1 MSNWTHVAGIIRL
14 DSFRF
19 NGEPDFDK
27 LFGKELQWNSD
38 ESEWVKADECPEKY
52 LPVGSEGSLS
62 KTIWVNPDKSHI
74 PAYTVSIFGDL
85 RDHESAKS
93 IIEWFKEKC
102 KLCNSDNTHVWV
114 RQATITAS
122 NEFYGTESWTYEE
135 EGS

>member
-19 NGEPDFDK
+19 NGEPNFDK

-38 ESEWVKADECPEKY
+38 ESEWDKADEYPEKY
-52 LPVGSEGSLS
+52 LPIGSEGSLS

-74 PAYTVSIFGDL
+74 PAYTISIFGDL
-85 RDHESAKS
+85 RDHESANE

-102 KLCNSDNTHVWV
+102 KLCDAGDDNVWI
-114 RQATITAS
+114 RQATITVS
-122 NEFYGTESWTYEE
+122 NEYSTTESWTYTREE
-135 EGS
+135 S